1 MVAIITLKSISKSAL
16 SYVPDIVFL
25 TNFHSFEIFQHYT
38 VSFHDV
44 LFSLPCDIN
53 VLLN

>member
-1 MVAIITLKSISKSAL
+1 MVAIITLKSISKSTLGYA
-16 SYVPDIVFL
+16 PGIVL

-38 VSFHDV
+38 VSSHDV

-53 VLLN
+53 ILLN